1 MERDGRGHP
10 SFSCPPPLGGWVAS
24 GARRK
29 GASIFFLP
37 TPTQGVGG
45 ERSETEGG
53 VSAMVNDGGCPFMFD
68 GTLSF
73 DRVLMPASQAS
84 TAWSGHPFHCAHPAE
99 DVQVSQSWRLA
110 CPLRRSPFIWLT
122 VYAVPLSPRWE
133 ANLRQRT
140 GFSCSFIQPL
150 HKVFKGHHGLAL
162 PVPA

>member
-1 MERDGRGHP
+1 
-10 SFSCPPPLGGWVAS
+10 
-24 GARRK
+24 
-29 GASIFFLP
+29 
-37 TPTQGVGG
+37 
-45 ERSETEGG
+45 
-53 VSAMVNDGGCPFMFD
+53 MFD

-84 TAWSGHPFHCAHPAE
+84 AAWSGLPFHCAHPAE

-162 PVPA
+162 PVPGSCLSGFSYFHANIGLIDGKPGVEKCFVLMGDLLKSVSFVHAVFDKGKQSNI